1 MNSNLRPSLINNYLF
16 SISMEGFLMIIDQ
29 KTGNI
34 VRITNIFNNFKQK
47 KRKNIKPTGFIV
59 GFNNIYLST
68 SNGKLLVIDIKSG
81 KTISKLKI
89 DNEKVSRPII
99 NDKNLFLIKDNGI
112 IKLN

>member
-1 MNSNLRPSLINNYLF
+1 
-16 SISMEGFLMIIDQ
+16 MEGFLIIIEK

-34 VRITNIFNNFKQK
+34 IRITNIFNNFKQK
-47 KRKNIKPTGFIV
+47 KRNNIKPSGFIV
-59 GFNNIYLST
+59 GFNKIYLST

-81 KTISKLKI
+81 KTISILKI

-99 NDKNLFLIKDNGI
+99 SDRNLFLIKDNAI